1 MLGDGATAFD
11 VANVKRAHED
21 YQRATRV
28 PAEMAKREAELG
40 AKGYAAWME
49 AREKSDWS
57 LFSPVLKEWVALVRE
72 RCALVRPDLPPYDAA
87 LSDYER
93 GLTKAR
99 LDEIFPPVRK
109 ALSAL
114 VAEVYEA
121 AEKNGGVPVAL
132 SGAKSVMTGAFDTD
146 KQAALSK
153 EVALAMGFDESRGR
167 LDVSAHPF
175 TGGAGPEDTRM
186 TTRYKA
192 DDLSEGLTGTIHETG
207 HALYEQARPAKY
219 AGQPVSSAHSMGIHE
234 SQSLLWE
241 RMVALGPEFAKFL
254 LPKLGEQ
261 FGGQFEGVTPEQLHA
276 SFNIVKK
283 PSLIRVESDELT
295 YPLHIILRY
304 ELECGLIDGSIEV
317 DDLPRLWNEKMETM
331 LGCTPPDDA
340 KGVLQDVHW
349 SAGAFGYE
357 GADLLMKDF
366 LMCCCNAGLPLT
378 HAQPADAAD
387 TSQRIRLAPCMRAR
401 SSITRRRSW
410 TASRRR

>member
-1 MLGDGATAFD
+1 
-11 VANVKRAHED
+11 
-21 YQRATRV
+21 
-28 PAEMAKREAELG
+28 
-40 AKGYAAWME
+40 
-49 AREKSDWS
+49 
-57 LFSPVLKEWVALVRE
+57 
-72 RCALVRPDLPPYDAA
+72 
-87 LSDYER
+87 
-93 GLTKAR
+93 
-99 LDEIFPPVRK
+99 
-109 ALSAL
+109 
-114 VAEVYEA
+114 
-121 AEKNGGVPVAL
+121 
-132 SGAKSVMTGAFDTD
+132 
-146 KQAALSK
+146 
-153 EVALAMGFDESRGR
+153 
-167 LDVSAHPF
+167 
-175 TGGAGPEDTRM
+175 M